1 MTVIKMAK
9 RADNN
14 MRYGAFVLELIAS
27 LIFMGLAFTQSG
39 NYSAASWS
47 GAALW
52 LPLFYSAA
60 IIGSVS
66 LFFISF
72 GSLMMPHEHLAHAA
86 ACTTVA
92 VGFSL
97 VALTFG
103 NLPMYIVAIVAF
115 ILGIIGSGMSHS
127 M

>member
-1 MTVIKMAK
+1 MAK
-9 RADNN
+9 TAKHGNDN

-27 LIFMGLAFTQSG
+27 LIFLGLAFTQSG
-39 NYSAASWS
+39 NYSAAGWS

-52 LPLFYSAA
+52 LPLLYAAA

-72 GSLMMPHEHLAHAA
+72 GTLLMPHEHLSHAA

-115 ILGIIGSGMSHS
+115 ILGIIGSGISHEL
-127 M
+127 

>member
-1 MTVIKMAK
+1 MAK
-9 RADNN
+9 RENN
-14 MRYGAFVLELIAS
+14 SLRYGAFVLELIAS

-39 NYSAASWS
+39 NYSAAGWS
-47 GAALW
+47 AAALW

-60 IIGSVS
+60 IIGSVA

-72 GSLMMPHEHLAHAA
+72 GSLLMPHEHMAHAA
-86 ACTTVA
+86 ACATVA
-92 VGFSL
+92 AGFSL

-115 ILGIIGSGMSHS
+115 ILGIIGSGLNHPM
-127 M
+127 